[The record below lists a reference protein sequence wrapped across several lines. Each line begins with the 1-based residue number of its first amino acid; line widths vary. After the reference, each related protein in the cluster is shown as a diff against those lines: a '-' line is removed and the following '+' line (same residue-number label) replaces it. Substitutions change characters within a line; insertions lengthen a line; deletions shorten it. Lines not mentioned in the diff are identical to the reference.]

1 MVLRLRNRDGI
12 STFAK
17 NYDMEQFEN
26 ESIPPTDDVIEPDVV
41 EIVRSTNAN
50 LGMTAYG
57 KAYLFKK
64 EQLEEMQEKS
74 AGQKIQIKQLV
85 DICSKQGRDIDNSWF
100 AIGLVA
106 RDTPDDDWYASVST
120 LSDDKDEEL

>member
-1 MVLRLRNRDGI
+1 
-12 STFAK
+12 
-17 NYDMEQFEN
+17 MEQFEN

-57 KAYLFKK
+57 KAYLFKTEK
-64 EQLEEMQEKS
+64 LEEIQEKS

-120 LSDDKDEEL
+120 LLDDKEEEL

>member
-26 ESIPPTDDVIEPDVV
+26 ESVNPPDNVIEPDVV

-64 EQLEEMQEKS
+64 EQLEE
-74 AGQKIQIKQLV
+74 
-85 DICSKQGRDIDNSWF
+85 
-100 AIGLVA
+100 
-106 RDTPDDDWYASVST
+106 
-120 LSDDKDEEL
+120 